1 MKIKNK
7 FKEEMKEEDN
17 ILRQSVAFFHKH
29 NVILDNEIE
38 EKDNINQILVNKS
51 LQIKASGLS
60 DASEDGFEKFFEF
73 NEEDAAFFDELIN
86 EINLITVKDKNKFL
100 DIKNNWKDKIYNKKN
115 ESKKNHAIKQ
125 IDNLLSL
132 NDDLYKPLEKTKIE
146 LEKGIITS
154 EKALEKIFA
163 LENLNK

>member
-1 MKIKNK
+1 MKKKIILIKFQLLNHLK
-7 FKEEMKEEDN
+7 KKNSNLSNTSEE
-17 ILRQSVAFFHKH
+17 
-29 NVILDNEIE
+29 
-38 EKDNINQILVNKS
+38 
-51 LQIKASGLS
+51 
-60 DASEDGFEKFFEF
+60 GFEKLFEF

-86 EINLITVKDKNKFL
+86 EIILITVKDKNKFL

-132 NDDLYKPLEKTKIE
+132 NYSLYKPLEKTKIE
-146 LEKGIITS
+146 LEKGTITS

-163 LENLNK
+163 FENLNK

>member
-1 MKIKNK
+1 MKKKIILIKFQLLNHLK
-7 FKEEMKEEDN
+7 KKNSNLSNTSEE
-17 ILRQSVAFFHKH
+17 
-29 NVILDNEIE
+29 
-38 EKDNINQILVNKS
+38 
-51 LQIKASGLS
+51 
-60 DASEDGFEKFFEF
+60 GFEKLFEF

-146 LEKGIITS
+146 LEQGIITS